1 MTKAERTRHFIVE
14 KAAPIIN
21 KKGMA
26 ATSIN
31 DIVEATSL
39 TKGSVYGNFESKDEI
54 CLEAFDYLVKR
65 VGADMSQAMSR
76 ATTNR
81 EKLDGLFNY
90 YMNNVS
96 DEHSY
101 GCPLM
106 NFGTE
111 ADDTNPA
118 VKVKVNKAILHT
130 QNLFAR
136 IIRAGIE
143 NGEFKKTLDADAFAV
158 KAFAMIEGGMWVSRL
173 QGNPKQMQV
182 IIDSLRQEIN
192 DYCQ

>member
-1 MTKAERTRHFIVE
+1 MYRSVYFCVVMTKAERTRHFIVE

-65 VGADMSQAMSR
+65 VGADMSMAISR
-76 ATTNR
+76 ATANR
-81 EKLDGLFNY
+81 DKLFALFDY
-90 YMNNVS
+90 YFNTVAQQENN
-96 DEHSY
+96 Y

-111 ADDTNPA
+111 AD
-118 VKVKVNKAILHT
+118 
-130 QNLFAR
+130 
-136 IIRAGIE
+136 
-143 NGEFKKTLDADAFAV
+143 
-158 KAFAMIEGGMWVSRL
+158 
-173 QGNPKQMQV
+173 
-182 IIDSLRQEIN
+182 
-192 DYCQ
+192 

>member
-26 ATSIN
+26 GTSIN

-39 TKGSVYGNFESKDEI
+39 TKGSVYGNFKSKDEI
-54 CLEAFDYLVKR
+54 CLEVFDYLVKR
-65 VGADMSQAMSR
+65 IGADMSQAASR
-76 ATTNR
+76 ATTSR
-81 EKLDGLFNY
+81 EKLEALFNY
-90 YMNNVS
+90 YINTVT
-96 DEHSY
+96 DENSY
-101 GCPLM
+101 GCPIM
-106 NFGTE
+106 NFGLE

-118 VKVKVNKAILHT
+118 VKVKVNKAIVNT
-130 QNLFAR
+130 QNMFTK
-136 IIRAGIE
+136 IVRAGIE
-143 NGEFKKTLDADAFAV
+143 SGEFKKTVDAEAFGI

-173 QGNPKQMQV
+173 QGSPKQILL
-182 IIDSLRQEIN
+182 IIDTLKKEIN